1 MTLLRKRLKK
11 AENKLNNREK
21 KISTAGQSL
30 LDDKQRDPDP
40 EFISSHLE
48 KRKKNWEAYYYKTT
62 TGINGMFIIKTL
74 YNLDLLNIYTDIIV
88 SVDHEFK
95 STKRIY
101 GAKLWMH

>member
-48 KRKKNWEAYYYKTT
+48 KRKKN
-62 TGINGMFIIKTL
+62 
-74 YNLDLLNIYTDIIV
+74 
-88 SVDHEFK
+88 
-95 STKRIY
+95 
-101 GAKLWMH
+101 